1 MYDITSKES
10 FEEIES
16 LMNQILRAKGA
27 HKVRNH
33 AIQGQGSGI
42 SLVLAGSGRCS
53 VLVHRP
59 QVPMVI
65 VANKVDLDVS
75 NQRVVSQ
82 NSGKE
87 LAARFGTWAYKETSA
102 KARIRVEEAFFEL
115 VREIN
120 KEGGPIIP
128 PIIPPQRVTG
138 RVKKGGPAGRKCAI
152 L

>member
-1 MYDITSKES
+1 
-10 FEEIES
+10 
-16 LMNQILRAKGA
+16 
-27 HKVRNH
+27 
-33 AIQGQGSGI
+33 
-42 SLVLAGSGRCS
+42 
-53 VLVHRP
+53 
-59 QVPMVI
+59 MVI

-87 LAARFGTWAYKETSA
+87 LAARFKTWAYKETSA

-120 KEGGPIIP
+120 KEGGPTIP
-128 PIIPPQRVTG
+128 PHI
-138 RVKKGGPAGRKCAI
+138 KKGGLAGKKCAI